1 MVFDELKATREKP
14 IDVIFGTD
22 WWSDCDDVAALDILL
37 KAHRYGLIDLK
48 AVGVSSVMPYSAPS
62 VKAMCEQYGL
72 GYIPIGLDK
81 SAERKGLLC
90 MYQKTLASYCESG
103 ITNSDCPDAYKL
115 YRRVLASVPGK
126 AVIVDVGFPGII
138 AELLMSL
145 PDANSERDGISLVR
159 SKVSEIVIMGGRW
172 DKKSGREYNFCA
184 YKKNREAAAYICC
197 NSPAPVTFLGYE
209 AGMNV
214 ITGGKGIPGLVG
226 KAYSSHL
233 SPNGRPSW
241 DPMTALYVV
250 AGDADGDYKKIPG
263 TASVDPRSGKNRFT
277 EDENGP
283 HSYLSK
289 LRDDQYYEKM
299 INEILNTDLQQ
310 RQFVIL

>member
-22 WWSDCDDVAALDILL
+22 WWSDCDDVAALDIIL
-37 KAHRYGLIDLK
+37 KAHGSGLIDLK
-48 AVGVSSVMPYSAPS
+48 AIGVNSVMPYSAPS
-62 VKAMCEQYGL
+62 VKALCEQYGL
-72 GYIPIGLDK
+72 GSISIGLDK

-90 MYQKTLASYCESG
+90 MYQKTLASFCRSG

-115 YRRVLASVPGK
+115 YRRVLASVPEK
-126 AVIVDVGFPGII
+126 AVVADVGFPGII
-138 AELLMSL
+138 AELLMSS
-145 PDANSERDGISLVR
+145 PDAYCDLDGISLVR

-184 YKKNREAAAYICC
+184 YKKNREAAAYICG
-197 NSPAPVTFLGYE
+197 NSPVPVTFLGYE
-209 AGMNV
+209 VGMNV
-214 ITGGKGIPGLVG
+214 ITGGKRVPGLVG
-226 KAYSSHL
+226 TAYAAHL

-241 DPMTALYVV
+241 DPMTALYVIT
-250 AGDADGDYKKIPG
+250 GDADSGYKKIRG
-263 TASVDPRSGKNRFT
+263 TANVDPRSGKNSFT

-289 LRDDQYYEKM
+289 LKDDRFYETR